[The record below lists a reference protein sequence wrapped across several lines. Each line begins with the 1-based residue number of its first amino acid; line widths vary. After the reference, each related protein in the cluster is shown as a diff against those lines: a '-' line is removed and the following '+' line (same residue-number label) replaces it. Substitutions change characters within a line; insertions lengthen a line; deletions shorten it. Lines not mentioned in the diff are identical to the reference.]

1 MADFVTGTSALIPV
15 FTGTLSNSTV
25 RLCDA
30 RALHA
35 FMHVKRD
42 FSNWIKG
49 RIRKFGFVEGVDFT
63 TVKNLNSPDLVSE
76 KLDSPN
82 RANQVH
88 GGDRKSIDY
97 HLTLDMAKE
106 LSMVENNDM
115 GRQARR
121 YFIACEAAALD
132 PARISPAQPA
142 PAPVSIDVRALLLS
156 GQSEPVQLTRLQ
168 QAALDRHA
176 WMLAHEAYELVREHI
191 ERRVAHNSTPA
202 QRSNP
207 ANQQVYEVIQ
217 STTLGNA
224 LAHKHHAQINHIL
237 GTSKFLKS
245 LTDNFV
251 ASMSKASQ
259 EGGAA

>member
-25 RLCDA
+25 RLCEA

-35 FMHVKRD
+35 FMQVKRD
-42 FSNWIKG
+42 FTTWIKG
-49 RIRKFGFVEGVDFT
+49 RIRRFGFIEGIDY
-63 TVKNLNSPDLVSE
+63 LVTKSGE
-76 KLDSPN
+76 
-82 RANQVH
+82 QVPH
-88 GGDRKSIDY
+88 QGGKRTIERIDY

-142 PAPVSIDVRALLLS
+142 PAPASIDVRALLLS

-207 ANQQVYEVIQ
+207 ANPQVYEVIQ

-245 LTDNFV
+245 LTDNFF
-251 ASMSKASQ
+251 ADMSKATQ
-259 EGGAA
+259 QGGAA